1 MNRLAFIILF
11 VVPIPIKAQDSTKA
25 VILKDSV
32 LSNQYFLDKDKNSN
46 SGDTGFVFLYQK
58 ACSFAVSN
66 DKEKSFVYLKEAIKR
81 GAAGEDVI
89 TDTDF
94 DILRSD
100 VHGWSVIDSLLKV
113 QYANRNPGITKF
125 DLGYQLW
132 LMGIEDQRSRTLR
145 KNYKLPGTLITDIA
159 KHKENLAQVKKII
172 KISGWPKYSE
182 VGLEAGNAVFFIFQ
196 HDDAKSMKTVLP
208 LLIEA
213 AKAGEADIKNA
224 AMMIDRYLAYTENVQ
239 IYGTQ
244 AIRKIKPGQN
254 RNDIPLMLYP
264 IVDEENL
271 IQRRNALDMVDF
283 WENCKRLGVV
293 YISIKDR
300 PDYKKIEI
308 KKKWIDAGYF
318 LVK

>member
-1 MNRLAFIILF
+1 MKFQANIILF
-11 VVPIPIKAQDSTKA
+11 FISIPFFAQGTTRILLLNGSVINHPI
-25 VILKDSV
+25 SV
-32 LSNQYFLDKDKNSN
+32 DNKRNYNLS
-46 SGDTGFVFLYQK
+46 DTGFAFFYQQ
-58 ACSFAVSN
+58 ACSFALSN
-66 DKEKSFVYLKEAIKR
+66 DKEKSFVYLKEAIMR

-94 DILRSD
+94 DILRLD
-100 VHGWSVIDSLLKV
+100 VQGWSVIDSLLKV
-113 QYANRNPGITKF
+113 QYANRNAGITKL

-145 KNYKLPGTLITDIA
+145 KNYKLPGTLITDIT
-159 KHKENLAQVKKII
+159 KHNENLEQVKKII

-196 HDDAKSMKTVLP
+196 HDDAKNMKTVLP

-244 AIRKIKPGQN
+244 AVRKIKPGQN
-254 RNDIPLMLYP
+254 RNDVPLMLYP

-271 IQRRNALDMVDF
+271 IQRRNALGMVDF
-283 WENCKRLGVV
+283 LENCNRLGVV

-300 PDYKKIEI
+300 PEYKKIEI
-308 KKKWIDAGYF
+308 KKTWIDAGYF

>member
-1 MNRLAFIILF
+1 MKFQANIILF
-11 VVPIPIKAQDSTKA
+11 FISIPFFAQGTTRILLLNGS
-25 VILKDSV
+25 VINHLISV
-32 LSNQYFLDKDKNSN
+32 DNKRSYNLS
-46 SGDTGFVFLYQK
+46 DTGFTFFYQQ
-58 ACSFAVSN
+58 ACSFALSN

-94 DILRSD
+94 DILRLD
-100 VHGWSVIDSLLKV
+100 VQGWSVIDSLLKV
-113 QYANRNPGITKF
+113 QYANRNAGITKL

-145 KNYKLPGTLITDIA
+145 KNYKLPGTLITDIT
-159 KHKENLAQVKKII
+159 KHNENLEQVKKII

-196 HDDAKSMKTVLP
+196 HDDAKNMKTVLP

-244 AIRKIKPGQN
+244 AVRKIKPGQN
-254 RNDIPLMLYP
+254 RNDVPLMLYP

-271 IQRRNALDMVDF
+271 IQRRNALGMVDF
-283 WENCKRLGVV
+283 LENCKRLGVV
-293 YISIKDR
+293 YINIKDR

>member
-1 MNRLAFIILF
+1 MKFQANIILF
-11 VVPIPIKAQDSTKA
+11 FISIPFFAQGTTRILLLNGSVINHPI
-25 VILKDSV
+25 SV
-32 LSNQYFLDKDKNSN
+32 DNKRNYNLS
-46 SGDTGFVFLYQK
+46 DTGFAFFYQQ
-58 ACSFAVSN
+58 ACSFALSN
-66 DKEKSFVYLKEAIKR
+66 DKEKSFVYLKEAIMR

-94 DILRSD
+94 DILRLD
-100 VHGWSVIDSLLKV
+100 VQGWSVIDSLLKV
-113 QYANRNPGITKF
+113 QYANRNAGITKL

-145 KNYKLPGTLITDIA
+145 KNYKLPGTLITDIT
-159 KHKENLAQVKKII
+159 KHNENLEQVKKII

-196 HDDAKSMKTVLP
+196 HDDAKNMKTVLP

-244 AIRKIKPGQN
+244 AVRKIKPGQN
-254 RNDIPLMLYP
+254 RNDVPLMLYP

-271 IQRRNALDMVDF
+271 IQRRNALGMVDF
-283 WENCKRLGVV
+283 LENCKRLGVV

-300 PDYKKIEI
+300 PEYKKIEI

>member
-1 MNRLAFIILF
+1 
-11 VVPIPIKAQDSTKA
+11 
-25 VILKDSV
+25 
-32 LSNQYFLDKDKNSN
+32 
-46 SGDTGFVFLYQK
+46 
-58 ACSFAVSN
+58 
-66 DKEKSFVYLKEAIKR
+66 
-81 GAAGEDVI
+81 
-89 TDTDF
+89 
-94 DILRSD
+94 
-100 VHGWSVIDSLLKV
+100 
-113 QYANRNPGITKF
+113 
-125 DLGYQLW
+125 
-132 LMGIEDQRSRTLR
+132 MGIEDQRSRTLR

-264 IVDEENL
+264 IVDEERL
-271 IQRRNALDMVDF
+271 IERRTALGMVDF
-283 WENCKRLGVV
+283 FENCKRLGVV
-293 YISIKDR
+293 YINIKDR
-300 PDYKKIEI
+300 PEYKKIEI

>member
-1 MNRLAFIILF
+1 MKFQANIILF
-11 VVPIPIKAQDSTKA
+11 FISIPFFAQGTTRILLLNGSVINHPI
-25 VILKDSV
+25 SV
-32 LSNQYFLDKDKNSN
+32 DNKRNYNLS
-46 SGDTGFVFLYQK
+46 DTGFAFFYQQ
-58 ACSFAVSN
+58 ACSFALSN

-94 DILRSD
+94 DILRLD
-100 VHGWSVIDSLLKV
+100 VQGWSVIDSLLKV
-113 QYANRNPGITKF
+113 QYANRNAGITKL

-159 KHKENLAQVKKII
+159 KHNENLEQVKKII

-196 HDDAKSMKTVLP
+196 HDDAKNMKTVLP

-264 IVDEENL
+264 IVDEERL
-271 IQRRNALDMVDF
+271 IERRTALGMVDF
-283 WENCKRLGVV
+283 FENCKRLGVV
-293 YISIKDR
+293 YINIKDR
-300 PDYKKIEI
+300 PEYKKIEI

>member
-1 MNRLAFIILF
+1 MKFQANIILF
-11 VVPIPIKAQDSTKA
+11 FISIPFFAQGTTRILLLNGSVINHPI
-25 VILKDSV
+25 SV
-32 LSNQYFLDKDKNSN
+32 DNKRNYNLS
-46 SGDTGFVFLYQK
+46 DTGFAFFYQQ
-58 ACSFAVSN
+58 ACSFALSN
-66 DKEKSFVYLKEAIKR
+66 DKEKSFVYLKEAIMR

-94 DILRSD
+94 DILRLD
-100 VHGWSVIDSLLKV
+100 VQGWSVIDSLLKV
-113 QYANRNPGITKF
+113 QYANRNAGITKL

-145 KNYKLPGTLITDIA
+145 KNYKLPGTLITDIT
-159 KHKENLAQVKKII
+159 KHNENLEQVKKII

-196 HDDAKSMKTVLP
+196 HDDAKNMKTVLP

-244 AIRKIKPGQN
+244 AVRKIKPGQN
-254 RNDIPLMLYP
+254 RNDVPLMLYP

-271 IQRRNALDMVDF
+271 IQRRNALGMVDF
-283 WENCKRLGVV
+283 LENCNRLGVV

-300 PDYKKIEI
+300 PEYKKIEI